1 MKKRQI
7 VHKTAAIEPLPG
19 SLHIAWV
26 RCGKA
31 GCRCASGALHGPYW
45 RRQWREGGR
54 TRREYVKGADVEPV
68 RAALAAWRE
77 SHPRSTVIREHLAQL
92 RRVMR
97 LLGV

>member
-7 VHKTAAIEPLPG
+7 VHKTAAVEPLPG

-31 GCRCASGALHGPYW
+31 SCRCAWGELHGPYG
-45 RRQWREGGR
+45 RRQWREGDR
-54 TRREYVKGADVEPV
+54 TRRAYVKGADVEQM
-68 RAALAAWRE
+68 RAALDAWRE
-77 SHPRSTVIREHLAQL
+77 SHLPIGAIREHLAEL